1 MIQKCINEN
10 NIKDYFEPFVGGA
23 NMIDKISCKHRI
35 GNDLHTELIELL
47 KHVQRNVEDVPDRI
61 LEEEYGKVRDNK
73 NEYPSWYVGLVGFCS
88 SFGAKYFGG
97 YARDSKD
104 DNSGKWSAGAIRNLK
119 SQAEKIQDVVFTNE
133 NYLDIDKRQLHNFM
147 IYCDPPYKGTLKY
160 KTSEFDYES
169 FWDWVASV
177 SQDNY
182 VLVSEY
188 NAPDGFVPVWDK
200 ICKTLID
207 SKKVKDDFGNI
218 RTEKLFTYSN
228 GLYANQYIFKKLA

>member
-1 MIQKCINEN
+1 
-10 NIKDYFEPFVGGA
+10 
-23 NMIDKISCKHRI
+23 MIDKIECENRY

-47 KHVQRNVEDVPDRI
+47 KHAQRNTGDIPDKI
-61 LEEEYGKVRDNK
+61 LEEEYNAVRDK
-73 NEYPSWYVGLVGFCS
+73 KAEYPSWYVGLVGFCS

-97 YARDSKD
+97 YDRDSKD

-119 SQAEKIQDVVFTNE
+119 SQANKIQDVVFTNE
-133 NYLDIDKRQLHNFM
+133 NYLDIDKNRLHNYM

-160 KTSEFDYES
+160 KTSEFNYES
-169 FWDWVASV
+169 FWDWVVSV

-188 NAPDGFVPVWDK
+188 NAPDGFVPIWEKD
-200 ICKTLID
+200 CKTLID
-207 SKKVKDDFGNI
+207 SNKSKDDIGNI

-228 GLYANQYIFKKLA
+228 GLYANQYINQKTA